1 LKTELFKLQELGEI
15 TEAEFQKLKDIQES
29 LQPDALG
36 TLHWDLELEEINA
49 RSQLSVEILDSSS
62 LMESSAIPVEVLCKA
77 TCQDN
82 QDDEFRQG
90 LNLLQEFS
98 LINWN
103 KDEGNCSMHSLVQES
118 VVKRVRSLGSISSR
132 YARLARCLNSMIPQL
147 QTYGAIQQN
156 VHNKKVVALS
166 QHLLCLCGRIL
177 DAQCIKYDDM
187 WNFVQR
193 CCWLAIL
200 SHDVST
206 AKQLAETK
214 LRVIRQ
220 SPRVN
225 NLGDVIYTLLS
236 LADCYENCGKLRNS
250 TSIVEEALK
259 IRQSAYLAPHP
270 NLAIAIR

>member
-118 VVKRVRSLGSISSR
+118 VVKRYDTPTTNLWGNTTKRPQQESR
-132 YARLARCLNSMIPQL
+132 GFKP
-147 QTYGAIQQN
+147 TF
-156 VHNKKVVALS
+156 ALS
-166 QHLLCLCGRIL
+166 VWP
-177 DAQCIKYDDM
+177 YP
-187 WNFVQR
+187 R
-193 CCWLAIL
+193 CT
-200 SHDVST
+200 VY
-206 AKQLAETK
+206 Q
-214 LRVIRQ
+214 IR
-220 SPRVN
+220 
-225 NLGDVIYTLLS
+225 
-236 LADCYENCGKLRNS
+236 
-250 TSIVEEALK
+250 
-259 IRQSAYLAPHP
+259 
-270 NLAIAIR
+270 